1 MDGCGLKREKSGLTF
16 SSFNDMLVKFTPKF
30 ITISATLWSLFHNYD
45 LNNFTVLNILCAGRV
60 APLRLNSRNS
70 LCIWF

>member
-16 SSFNDMLVKFTPKF
+16 SSFNDMPAKFNKIYYDQCYLMEF
-30 ITISATLWSLFHNYD
+30 VSYD
-45 LNNFTVLNILCAGRV
+45 LNNFTVLNILCAGRL